1 MEEIEGVCDKVGS
14 SFVGIA
20 PLTLLTPLL
29 CMQRYR
35 DALRKQALVLPSAP
49 SLASSSFFDTSTAR
63 PNTPPSNATT
73 PPIPVTQ
80 DPHAPLKRLV
90 SSMWDSNPSTG
101 TPILKVRI
109 LALERVDYNPALS
122 LALLRM
128 SSKPTPILVPV
139 QGSVKPVHQVKVDSE
154 EKRSERKERK
164 RKRSGVD
171 DE

>member
-1 MEEIEGVCDKVGS
+1 MEEVEGLCDK
-14 SFVGIA
+14 
-20 PLTLLTPLL
+20 
-29 CMQRYR
+29 RYR
-35 DALRKQALVLPSAP
+35 DVLRKQALVLPPAP
-49 SLASSSFFDTSTAR
+49 SLATSSFFDTSTAR

-128 SSKPTPILVPV
+128 SSKPTLIVVPV
-139 QGSVKPVHQVKVDSE
+139 QGSVKPVHQVKVNSE
-154 EKRSERKERK
+154 EKRRERKERK
-164 RKRSGVD
+164 RKRSGGD